1 MVIIKQSKPIS
12 DLKKGDKVKI
22 GSMTCEVDDHGILIE
37 HKAGGGKTV
46 PEMYVDIFNPKTDED
61 YQIRYFEDNLELSFE
76 VYELQE
82 EFMWVRMDVD
92 GVEW

>member
-12 DLKKGDKVKI
+12 DLKKGDKVKVDKL
-22 GSMTCEVDDHGILIE
+22 TLEVDDHGILME

-46 PEMYVDIFNPKTDED
+46 AEMYIDIFDPKTDKD
-61 YQIRYFEDNLELSFE
+61 YQIRYFLDNLEMSLE
-76 VYELQE
+76 VYELQG